1 MTTAWRGGLHI
12 TYNAA
17 IIYAPNTFLPY
28 TCNKHTTMFIHN
40 IYDSKRIWKSVF
52 IVIALVMVGVFLYIS
67 DNLVRDLAAQER
79 ERMQIWA
86 NATRELA
93 TSTGNDTGTDVD
105 FLFSIIE
112 GNHNIPVLLVDDT
125 GTILLHR
132 NFKLPEP
139 VDSMAPY
146 DISPTNIAFLENKLK
161 HLKGTQNHITIHIDD
176 STTQELYYE
185 DSTVLKRLAYYP
197 YIQLAVLL
205 IFVAIVYFALIS
217 IKKAEQ
223 NKVWVGLSKETAH
236 QLGTP
241 ISSMIAWV
249 EMLEASGVDKEII
262 SDMNTDVH
270 RLSVIADRFSKIG
283 SRPEMELNFIN
294 EVVDESLQYMRSRI
308 STRVK
313 LSVHKAAED
322 CGVMLCLP
330 LFEWVM
336 ENLTKNAVDAMQ
348 GEGDISVDIDTV
360 SSGKMLYID
369 ISDTGKGIARKHFKT
384 VFNPGYTT
392 KKRGWGL
399 GLTLVKRIIEE
410 YHGGRIYVKESEVGR
425 GTTFRIELHKIKQ
438 QEAS

>member
-1 MTTAWRGGLHI
+1 MIAWHCGSPTTLGNKARQ
-12 TYNAA
+12 TNVSY
-17 IIYAPNTFLPY
+17 PY
-28 TCNKHTTMFIHN
+28 RLNIATMFLHN
-40 IYDSKRIWKSVF
+40 IYDSKRIWKTIF
-52 IVIALVMVGVFLYIS
+52 IIVALLMVGVFLYFS
-67 DNLVRDLAAQER
+67 DNMVRDLAAQER

-86 NATRELA
+86 NATKELA
-93 TSTGNDTGTDVD
+93 SMSDGSSNANVD
-105 FLFSIIE
+105 FLFGIIE
-112 GNHNIPVLLVDDT
+112 GNHNIPVLLVDGD
-125 GTILLHR
+125 GSILLHR

-139 VDSMAPY
+139 VDSLAPY
-146 DISPTNIAFLENKLK
+146 EISPGNEAFLEEKLEQ
-161 HLKGTQNHITIHIDD
+161 LKGSKNHITIEIDD
-176 STTQELYYE
+176 ATTQELYYE

-205 IFVAIVYFALIS
+205 IFVVIVYFALIS

-241 ISSMIAWV
+241 ISSIMAWI

-262 SDMNTDVH
+262 TDMNTDVH

-294 EVVDESLQYMRSRI
+294 EAVDESLHYMRSRI
-308 STRVK
+308 SARVK
-313 LSVHKAAED
+313 LTVHEAAED
-322 CGVMLCLP
+322 CGVMLCLS

-348 GEGDISVDIDTV
+348 GEGSLTVTIDTASSDKMVYVDIT
-360 SSGKMLYID
+360 
-369 ISDTGKGIARKHFKT
+369 DTGKGIARKNFKT

-410 YHGGRIYVKESEVGR
+410 YHGGSIYVKDSEIGR
-425 GTTFRIELHKIKQ
+425 GTTFRLELRKVKEQ
-438 QEAS
+438 